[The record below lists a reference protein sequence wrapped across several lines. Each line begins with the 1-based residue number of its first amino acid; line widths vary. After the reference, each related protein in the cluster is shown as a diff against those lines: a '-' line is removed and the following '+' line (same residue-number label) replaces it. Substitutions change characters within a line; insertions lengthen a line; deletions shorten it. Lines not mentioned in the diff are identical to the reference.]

1 MCGIVGIIGNS
12 IPDIEA
18 RVAKMSDAVAHR
30 GPDAAGMEVWP
41 GQAAFAHRRL
51 SIIDLSDAGRQ
62 PMTTPD
68 GRYSI
73 ILNGEI
79 YNYQSLKRRL
89 ADERVEFRTG
99 TDTEVLLCLY
109 KKLGPECLRLLRG
122 MFAFAIR
129 DGRTGEV
136 FAARDRLGI
145 KPFYYFRAKNLFVF
159 SSEVRAL
166 LASGL
171 VPRLLDEVSLSSYLS
186 FGAAQEPRTMIQNV
200 RTLPPA
206 HYVIVG
212 AGGEVKEQAR
222 YWDLPAAAAR
232 VDVVTALAETRHRL
246 EESIKLHLLA
256 DVPLGAF
263 LSSGVDSSSIVA
275 LMSKHAGVRVNT
287 FTVCFDERQFD
298 ESEMAARAAKRW
310 GARHTE
316 IRLSESEMLATLP
329 EAVAGMDQPT
339 IDAINTW
346 VISRATKQAGITVA
360 LSGLGGDEIFGG
372 YPSFA
377 RAARIRR
384 YGAPIGWLNHTA
396 RLKVAA
402 VAAKV
407 MGDSLQTQKV
417 ASAISA
423 GCDVLSSYAIMRGLF
438 SRDSRSHLMGLEA
451 AAPAGG
457 DGGGYDIPEE
467 TLALIKNGG
476 AGEDVFNQICRY
488 ELSLYMANMLL
499 RDTDVMS
506 MANALEVRVP
516 LLDHEL
522 VEWVYAL
529 PGSLKA
535 GRRPKQ
541 LLVDALGPDLPA
553 EVTGRKKMGFALPFE
568 RWVHTSLRPFVTD
581 ALSDSSAVL
590 RAGLSPEA
598 VTRVAENFDSGSRA
612 TSWSRIWGL
621 AVLVDWCRRHRV
633 EVAVPN

>member
-1 MCGIVGIIGNS
+1 MCGIVGIIGDR
-12 IPDIEA
+12 IQDIEA
-18 RVAKMSDAVAHR
+18 RVARMSDAIAHR
-30 GPDAAGMEVWP
+30 GPDDAGVEVWP

-51 SIIDLSDAGRQ
+51 SIIDLSEAGRQ
-62 PMTTPD
+62 PMTTSD

-73 ILNGEI
+73 SLNGEI
-79 YNYQSLKRRL
+79 YNYRALKKGL
-89 ADERVEFRTG
+89 AEEGVEFRSG

-109 KKLGPECLRLLRG
+109 KKLGPQCLHLLRG

-145 KPFYYFRAKNLFVF
+145 KPFYYFRGKSLFVF

-186 FGAAQEPRTMIQNV
+186 FGAVQEPRTMIQNV

-206 HYVIVG
+206 HYIIIG
-212 AGGEVKEQAR
+212 AKGEVKEQAR
-222 YWDLPAAAAR
+222 YWDLPAVAAR
-232 VDVVTALAETRHRL
+232 VDGAVAVAETRSRL

-275 LMSKHAGVRVNT
+275 LMSEHAGGRVNT
-287 FTVCFDERQFD
+287 FTVCFEERQFD
-298 ESEMAARAAKRW
+298 ERELAARVAKKW
-310 GARHTE
+310 GTCHTE
-316 IRLSESEMLATLP
+316 IMLSESEMLASLP

-377 RAARIRR
+377 RAARMRR
-384 YGAPIGWLNHTA
+384 YGAPMGWLNHAA
-396 RLKVAA
+396 RRKVAA
-402 VAAKV
+402 MATKV
-407 MGDSLQTQKV
+407 MSDSLQTQKV
-417 ASAISA
+417 ASAIYA
-423 GCDVLSSYAIMRGLF
+423 GCDLLSSYAIMRGLF
-438 SRDSRSHLMGLEA
+438 SKDSRSRLMGLEA
-451 AAPAGG
+451 VAGAG

-467 TLALIKNGG
+467 TMALIRNGG
-476 AGEDVFNQICRY
+476 GEEDVFNQICRY

-506 MANALEVRVP
+506 MASALEVRVP

-522 VEWVYAL
+522 VEWVYSL
-529 PGSLKA
+529 PGSVKA

-541 LLVDALGPDLPA
+541 LLIDALGPDLPA

-568 RWVHTSLRPFVTD
+568 RWVHTSLRPFVSD
-581 ALSDSSAVL
+581 ALSDRAAVL
-590 RAGLSPEA
+590 RAGLNPEA
-598 VTRVAENFDSGSRA
+598 VMCMVENFDSGSRS
-612 TSWSRIWGL
+612 TSWSRVWGL
-621 AVLVDWCRRHRV
+621 AVLVDWCRRHDV
-633 EVAVPN
+633 EVAISN